1 MVHNPQKLLDE
12 TNWQILT
19 ILQED
24 ARIPFKE
31 LGQRVGLSSPAVA
44 ERVRRLEEAGII
56 THYRAELNLEKL
68 GLPIMAF
75 ITLKSFGHR
84 CQEIRSLL
92 QDCSEVQA
100 CHRVTGND
108 HYLVKVAVTSVSH
121 LEQLVDRFIPFAT
134 VTTSI
139 VLSVPVAKRVIDDSV
154 FPKAVNPVTTQY

>member
-1 MVHNPQKLLDE
+1 MTHNTQKLMDE
-12 TNWQILT
+12 TSWQILT

-31 LGQRVGLSSPAVA
+31 LGQRVGLSSPAVT

-56 THYRAELNLEKL
+56 TRYRAELNLEKL
-68 GLPIMAF
+68 GLPIAAF
-75 ITLKSFGHR
+75 ITIRSFGHR
-84 CQEIRSLL
+84 CDEIRSLL
-92 QDCSEVQA
+92 QESPEIESCY
-100 CHRVTGND
+100 RVTGSD

-139 VLSVPVAKRVIDDSV
+139 VLSVTVARRTLSDKI
-154 FPKAVNPVTTQY
+154 FPKPAQAD

>member
-1 MVHNPQKLLDE
+1 MTHNTQKLMDE
-12 TNWQILT
+12 TSWQILT

-31 LGQRVGLSSPAVA
+31 LGQRVGLSSPAVT

-56 THYRAELNLEKL
+56 TRYRAELNLEKL
-68 GLPIMAF
+68 GLPIAAF
-75 ITLKSFGHR
+75 ITIRSFGHR
-84 CQEIRSLL
+84 CDEIRSLL
-92 QDCSEVQA
+92 QESPAIESCY
-100 CHRVTGND
+100 RVTGSD

-139 VLSVPVAKRVIDDSV
+139 VLSVTVARRTLSDKI
-154 FPKAVNPVTTQY
+154 FPKPAQAD